1 MLSRMMKCFILLIP
15 LLIITGCGDA
25 ESDGN
30 NNSIKTI
37 AISTQDVVSYT
48 QPKSLKTISLHN
60 WVLAEGG
67 EDVVINDVV
76 PLDENC
82 AISNIKEL
90 NFDVYNNSAGI
101 CRFKYTVKAS
111 SSDYAGVG
119 NGIVQIVSSADYTEG
134 NYLLP
139 ISRTVTESGTLSF
152 DSDHLQIPDGFTIES
167 VDLISDISSGDIGK
181 ISFTTHSIEYKAP
194 SNTTGTERIFY
205 SVVDHVNNT
214 ARPGI
219 IYIAVGQD
227 GNNNPIALDKVF
239 PDQSIVKNNID
250 YPDGFDFS
258 IDSLV
263 SDVDGDNVQ
272 LVYASSNLGRITIHD
287 NYLNYKTINTGPEN
301 IVYIVSDH
309 NGGYGIGYIKFGVNT
324 YSSIIDKDAGFSFT
338 PPMTFN
344 DVNSA
349 GGIFTDTFEEK
360 GIKGFAGS
368 YPIFSASLAEAYCRS
383 KGGTLPT
390 TDEIRNMHEHILGKD
405 SIFETNY
412 KWHSGKRYLTENGS
426 YDLSEFGSTAVDGSG
441 YFSCVIELPESL
453 SWHFSNSVYPA
464 KLNEPVSIFIEAELR
479 DGNKIFLPEDQYH
492 LDTKITSVVYD
503 DNMYTGI
510 IPDDILSK
518 VSISVRSNKVI
529 IEDLSS
535 SAGKL
540 KSVSVEVSD
549 PISTNKT
556 KVVFGVTKCPN
567 GTSFSQ
573 ASKIGCIMSVR
584 FNKVGPLSGPTH
596 RFTLPLTTEVLQ
608 QFADQKD
615 IDNLPGKLY
624 KEGSLSLIIFHEVGV
639 EWTKYR
645 DVWIPTMDKIC
656 KRLNE
661 FKIDGNTTWRG
672 YFSGGER
679 YSNGAPESKIKTKS
693 EAQLVTDWYEWVA
706 DILPDRNIFR
716 RPGFASID
724 TKSIPHKSYSWERQ
738 ELNSDYSQ
746 GLEYEDNFKRVYAM
760 PSCVTQD

>member
-15 LLIITGCGDA
+15 LLIITGCGGGDA

-250 YPDGFDFS
+250 YPDGFD
-258 IDSLV
+258 IDINPLV
-263 SDVDGDNVQ
+263 SDIDGDDVQ
-272 LVYASSNLGRITIHD
+272 LVYASSNIGSAIING
-287 NYLNYKTINTGPEN
+287 NYIKYKTINSGHEN

-309 NGGYGIGYIKFGVNT
+309 NGGYGIGYITFDVDT
-324 YSSIIDKDAGFSFT
+324 YASILDENQNFYFT
-338 PPMTFN
+338 SPMTFD

-349 GGIFTDTFEEK
+349 NGVFSGMSDEK
-360 GIKGFAGS
+360 GINGFAGQ
-368 YPIFSASLAEAYCRS
+368 YPIFTANLAGAYCLS
-383 KGGTLPT
+383 KGGKLPT
-390 TDEIRNMHEHILGKD
+390 TEQLKKMHERILEKKP
-405 SIFETNY
+405 IFQTSY
-412 KWHSGKRYLTENGS
+412 KWHSGTDYLTETGGYNLSS
-426 YDLSEFGSTAVDGSG
+426 YGGVSPSLSKG
-441 YFSCVIELPESL
+441 YFSCIIQLPEQLTWS
-453 SWHFSNSVYPA
+453 FNSAVYPA
-464 KLNEPVSIFIEAELR
+464 NLNEKVSILIVAKTMTGDKVFLPIKDYQLTANISSIVYDNIR
-479 DGNKIFLPEDQYH
+479 YDGN
-492 LDTKITSVVYD
+492 
-503 DNMYTGI
+503 
-510 IPDDILSK
+510 IPDDIL
-518 VSISVRSNKVI
+518 NKVNVSVSTNSVI
-529 IEDLSS
+529 IKDLSLDS
-535 SAGKL
+535 EKINSVVVDVTDPHVTSGKTR
-540 KSVSVEVSD
+540 
-549 PISTNKT
+549 I
-556 KVVFGVTKCPN
+556 VFGVVKCPS
-567 GTSFSQ
+567 GISFSQ
-573 ASKIGCIMSVR
+573 AEQLGCVQTLP
-584 FNKVGPLSGPTH
+584 FNQLLTSGGYGGPIRKL
-596 RFTLPLTTEVLQ
+596 TLPLTDNILKMLISQSEV
-608 QFADQKD
+608 DK
-615 IDNLPGKLY
+615 LPGDVY
-624 KEGSLSLIIFHEVGV
+624 KKGDLSIHILNGSDYTAFSN
-639 EWTKYR
+639 EWMPIMNKVCER
-645 DVWIPTMDKIC
+645 FAK
-656 KRLNE
+656 
-661 FKIDGNTTWRG
+661 FKIDGRDNWSSSLKTPLVGSAIYQSRFLTQA
-672 YFSGGER
+672 GGNIAEDWYYWMQDVIGSAESYRRVGFVHEKSLNHFRWER
-679 YSNGAPESKIKTKS
+679 QAPESLAHFSYQTKLHIS
-693 EAQLVTDWYEWVA
+693 R
-706 DILPDRNIFR
+706 I
-716 RPGFASID
+716 
-724 TKSIPHKSYSWERQ
+724 
-738 ELNSDYSQ
+738 
-746 GLEYEDNFKRVYAM
+746 M
-760 PSCVTQD
+760 PSCVSM